1 MTQPYRGPGPAR
13 WLFATLVTVMLG
25 GCASFQVKP
34 IDAEISAR
42 ALQARNLQDPRLL
55 RFVSL
60 YLRRPGGQGRWD
72 LAALTAAAVYER
84 PEMKIAQAQVR
95 VAQGGQL
102 TAAEWPN
109 PVVGLAPTYNS
120 TLTTPSP
127 WQIGPIV
134 TELLTTANKRPIAI
148 AESRYATA
156 AARQQLRGAAW
167 MLRGQVRTALIALWA
182 ARQRVVLER
191 RYLVAAQEMTTLVNQ
206 RFRAGLVSAATLTNQ
221 RLTETQAALGV
232 AAAERQERLAEAGL
246 AAAVGVPEH
255 AIDGVGLDFS
265 ELDQIETPRPLAPL
279 RQAALA
285 ARPEVLAALAQYKAA
300 QEALRLAVAGQ
311 YPDLNIGPGYHYD
324 QGDNKFILALSLP
337 LPVFNQNQGQIA
349 TARANRQLAAAR
361 FDQVQTRVLGQ
372 IGTAVADWEASHREA
387 TSARRLL
394 ALAGQAVRSDEA
406 SFHAGAIGSLR
417 LAGAR
422 LARAQTEL
430 GALTARI
437 EERTALGRLE
447 DAFHRPFINTE
458 TE

>member
-1 MTQPYRGPGPAR
+1 MTPPYHPRITP
-13 WLFATLVTVMLG
+13 WLLLCAITMLS
-25 GCASFQVKP
+25 GCASFHARP
-34 IDAEISAR
+34 LSAAAAAR
-42 ALQARNLQDPRLL
+42 ALQARSLQDPRLL

-60 YLRRPGGQGRWD
+60 YLHRPGRPGRWN

-95 VAQGGQL
+95 AAQGGAV
-102 TAAEWPN
+102 TAAAWPN

-127 WQIGPIV
+127 WKVGPIV
-134 TELLTTANKRPIAI
+134 TELLTTATKRPIAI
-148 AESRYATA
+148 AESRYGTA
-156 AARQQLRGAAW
+156 AARQQLRVAVW

-182 ARQRVVLER
+182 ARQRVVLEH
-191 RYLVAAQEMTTLVNQ
+191 RYLAAAQEMTTLVDQ

-221 RLTETQAALGV
+221 RLTETQAALDL
-232 AAAERQERLAEAGL
+232 AAAERQERLAGAAL
-246 AAAVGVPEH
+246 AAAVGVPDH
-255 AIDGVGLDFS
+255 AIDGVSLDFS
-265 ELDQIETPRPLAPL
+265 ELDRIEAPGPLAPL
-279 RQAALA
+279 RLAALSE
-285 ARPEVLAALAQYKAA
+285 RPEVLAALAQYKAS
-300 QEALRLAVAGQ
+300 QEALRLAIAGQ

-337 LPVFNQNQGQIA
+337 LPVFNQNQGPIA
-349 TARANRQLAAAR
+349 TARANRRLAAAR
-361 FDQVQTRVLGQ
+361 FEQVQTQVLGQ
-372 IGTAVADWEASHREA
+372 ISTAVADWEASHREA
-387 TSARRLL
+387 ASTRRLL
-394 ALAGQAVRSDEA
+394 ALAEQAVRSDEA

-422 LARAQTEL
+422 LARAQTKL

-447 DAFHRPFINTE
+447 DALHRSFINTE